1 MNRLFLAALL
11 TCTAL
16 GASPALAASGLDAAR
31 GDASAARAKV
41 VGIRERQ
48 SSLRQQMNQ
57 LAARIEALK
66 TQQHGALLPGGE
78 LETSLRRSQE
88 LSGLLSD
95 AAREL
100 SSAEA
105 DAQKTNL
112 TLLATVSK
120 SLDEAKARWEHAS
133 RDERRELVA
142 RMRALRIERE
152 QVRAQLPAAAV
163 PPLSGSVSDDPA
175 EMLEQADAMRDAED
189 KVRQR
194 MKLLETRI
202 HELKDE
208 RDLDR
213 RMSDFLGEE
222 SIFDEQDRRLRLH
235 SDEQDF
241 SSGRSGGIN
250 AAPGTPALTQG
261 GADHNPG
268 QTPGPGTFAP
278 PQNGP
283 NSSFTSA
290 GSHSGE
296 SAPTPDGASA
306 TPANPDDLRGL
317 ERQLSNLGNE
327 AKQLEER
334 ASHLEESARQLK

>member
-1 MNRLFLAALL
+1 MNRLLLAALL
-11 TCTAL
+11 TCTVL
-16 GASPALAASGLDAAR
+16 GASPARAASGLEAAR
-31 GDASAARAKV
+31 GDASAARARV
-41 VGIRERQ
+41 IGVRERQ
-48 SSLRQQMNQ
+48 SALRQEMNQ
-57 LAARIEALK
+57 LAARIEVLK
-66 TQQHGALLPGGE
+66 AQQRGALLPGSE

-100 SSAEA
+100 SADEA
-105 DAQKTNL
+105 DAQKKNL
-112 TLLATVSK
+112 VLLSSVSQ
-120 SLDEAKARWEHAS
+120 SLDDAKARWERAG
-133 RDERRELVA
+133 RDERR
-142 RMRALRIERE
+142 ALILQMKTLRSERE

-163 PPLSGSVSDDPA
+163 PALSGSVSDDPA

-208 RDLDR
+208 RALDR

-250 AAPGTPALTQG
+250 AAPGTPALTSG
-261 GADHNPG
+261 GADHNPS
-268 QTPGPGTFAP
+268 QSPGPGTFAP

-283 NSSFTSA
+283 NSFA
-290 GSHSGE
+290 GTGSRSGE
-296 SAPTPDGASA
+296 SAPNPDGVSP
-306 TPANPDDLRGL
+306 TPANPDDLRAL
-317 ERQLSNLGNE
+317 ESQFSSLGSE
-327 AKQLEER
+327 AKRLEER
-334 ASHLEESARQLK
+334 ARHLEESARQLQ